1 MVGPEYGKL
10 RGIYSVG
17 CSVCKGNICCNMLIL
32 VLVIEVR
39 SANLMEL
46 FAVFVR
52 EAVSR

>member
-1 MVGPEYGKL
+1 MVGQEYGKL

-17 CSVCKGNICCNMLIL
+17 CSGCKGNIRCNMLVL
-32 VLVIEVR
+32 VLVIELR
-39 SANLMEL
+39 SAHLMEL